1 MAAGIEQKI
10 LLENSGFTVEVA
22 VTETYEV
29 LSNASSV
36 TVGLRVK
43 SSYLKG
49 IQYLSG
55 TLKLDGKLLVDMDS
69 TISTHHVAIDAYGT
83 WYNVVRSSNAYTDS
97 PWTMADIAHNT
108 DGSRSVKLE
117 LEMRGYG
124 ENNYLS
130 FRVATTKE
138 IPLTHIPRASTAGAS
153 DANIGAISTVSVIR
167 RSAAYYHSIA
177 YRFGALSG
185 YLNADG
191 SVSAQ
196 ETKMSQTSIPFL
208 VPENFYA
215 QIPDS
220 PTGICVLTVRTYS
233 GNNRIG
239 EDQTTKFVVTAAKE
253 LCAPQLSGSVTDT
266 NAKTVALTGN
276 SNILVRYASNAQCTL
291 TATAKNSASIASKQI
306 AGVKISENSLR
317 LDAVQTDTIVF
328 SCTDTRGYSASS
340 AVRKTIVP
348 YIHLSAGLSAGRKDP
363 TSGRGWLTVTGN
375 WFHGSFG
382 AADNTLAV
390 SYTVNGGAPVTVQA
404 VTDGNTYKVETEVT
418 GLDYQKS
425 HTITVTVT
433 DRLETVSKSVSVG
446 KGIPV
451 FDWSEEDFQFHVPV
465 SLGGNRLTG
474 VKKPEQDSDAVNLS
488 ALNTA
493 LAGKAPAG
501 YGLGA
506 SAKFIGDGDDLNN
519 YTVGGWYQFNKGAL
533 NAPFDWGV
541 MLIVHG
547 SDYLNNT
554 FQYAFSRYPRNNMAL
569 RQKFDGV
576 WEPWEWMNPPMAAG
590 IEYRTTE
597 RWNGKVVYRKLL
609 AWKSGADMMYEGR
622 YEIPHG
628 ITNLNSES
636 LKIDWTTGTWML
648 PYINQSESTYVSGVD
663 AAVNSTKLIVKTD
676 GSANWASGKTFYF
689 DMRYCKT

>member
-29 LSNASSV
+29 LTNASSV

-69 TISTHHVAIDAYGT
+69 TISTHHVAIDTYGT

-196 ETKMSQTSIPFL
+196 EVKLTQTSIPFR
-208 VPENFYA
+208 VPESFYG
-215 QIPDS
+215 QIPNS
-220 PTGICVLTVRTYS
+220 PTGTCVLTVRTYS
-233 GNNRIG
+233 GNERIG
-239 EDQTTKFVVTAAKE
+239 DDQTTGFLATAAKD

-451 FDWSEEDFQFHVPV
+451 FDWNEEDF
-465 SLGGNRLTG
+465 
-474 VKKPEQDSDAVNLS
+474 
-488 ALNTA
+488 
-493 LAGKAPAG
+493 
-501 YGLGA
+501 
-506 SAKFIGDGDDLNN
+506 
-519 YTVGGWYQFNKGAL
+519 
-533 NAPFDWGV
+533 
-541 MLIVHG
+541 
-547 SDYLNNT
+547 
-554 FQYAFSRYPRNNMAL
+554 
-569 RQKFDGV
+569 
-576 WEPWEWMNPPMAAG
+576 
-590 IEYRTTE
+590 
-597 RWNGKVVYRKLL
+597 
-609 AWKSGADMMYEGR
+609 
-622 YEIPHG
+622 
-628 ITNLNSES
+628 
-636 LKIDWTTGTWML
+636 
-648 PYINQSESTYVSGVD
+648 
-663 AAVNSTKLIVKTD
+663 
-676 GSANWASGKTFYF
+676 
-689 DMRYCKT
+689 

>member
-130 FRVATTKE
+130 FRVAATKE

-233 GNNRIG
+233 GAHRIG
-239 EDQTTKFVVTAAKE
+239 EDQTTQFTVTAARN
-253 LCAPQLSGSVTDT
+253 LCTPQVSGVVEDVNTRT
-266 NAKTVALTGN
+266 IALTGDRN
-276 SNILVRYASNAQCTL
+276 TLVRYVSNALCTI
-291 TATAKNSASIASKQI
+291 TAAARNSASIASKAI
-306 AGVKISENSLR
+306 AGVKVSGNSLQIN
-317 LDAVQTDTIVF
+317 AVDTNSVVF
-328 SCTDTRGYSASS
+328 ACADTRGYTTSAT
-340 AVRKTIVP
+340 VKKTLVP
-348 YIHLSAGLSAGRKDP
+348 YIHLSAGVAAGRKDP
-363 TSGRGWLTVTGN
+363 TSGRAWLTVSGN

-382 AADNTLAV
+382 AVNNTLAI
-390 SYTVNGGAPVTVQA
+390 SYAINGGASVSMNVA
-404 VTDGNTYKVETEVT
+404 TDGNTYTAEAELT

-433 DRLETVSKSVSVG
+433 DQLETVAKSVPVG

-451 FDWSEEDFQFHVPV
+451 FDWGEENFAFHVPV
-465 SLGGNRLTG
+465 
-474 VKKPEQDSDAVNLS
+474 E
-488 ALNTA
+488 
-493 LAGKAPAG
+493 LASGCDILKNGAIAYASSG
-501 YGLGA
+501 YGLGSSSIHSLKA
-506 SAKFIGDGDDLNN
+506 VYNEEQAKAISE
-519 YTVGGWYQFNKGAL
+519 TGWYCYNGTSLATGC
-533 NAPFDWGV
+533 AGV
-541 MLIVHG
+541 GLILAEITTDLYKVLHFRDLQG
-547 SDYLNNT
+547 FELVNT
-554 FQYAFSRYPRNNMAL
+554 FV
-569 RQKFDGV
+569 FDKWTG
-576 WEPWEWMNPPMAAG
+576 WEWENPVMVPG
-590 IEYRTTE
+590 IEYRTRE
-597 RWNGKVVYRKLL
+597 RYDVTPVYTLL
-609 AWKSGADMMYEGR
+609 ADLGTTATDYSATIN
-622 YEIPHG
+622 IPG
-628 ITNLNSES
+628 ITRLIRAVPILDNRLCTDWD
-636 LKIDWTTGTWML
+636 IDAFVHTN
-648 PYINQSESTYVSGVD
+648 NQ
-663 AAVNSTKLIVKTD
+663 
-676 GSANWASGKTFYF
+676 FYF
-689 DMRYCKT
+689 CPEKVAETVAFYMHCGSYRTGKNLKAQIWYTK

>member
-233 GNNRIG
+233 GAHRIG
-239 EDQTTKFVVTAAKE
+239 EDQTTQFTVTAARN
-253 LCAPQLSGSVTDT
+253 LCTPQVSGVVEDVNTRT
-266 NAKTVALTGN
+266 IALTGDRN
-276 SNILVRYASNAQCTL
+276 TLVRYVSNALCTI
-291 TATAKNSASIASKQI
+291 TAAARNSASIASKAI
-306 AGVKISENSLR
+306 AGVKVSGNSLQIN
-317 LDAVQTDTIVF
+317 AVDTNSVVF
-328 SCTDTRGYSASS
+328 ACVDTRGYTTSAT
-340 AVRKTIVP
+340 VKKTLVP
-348 YIHLSAGLSAGRKDP
+348 YIHLSAGVAAGRKDP
-363 TSGRGWLTVTGN
+363 TSGRAWLTVSGN

-382 AADNTLAV
+382 AVNNTLAI
-390 SYTVNGGAPVTVQA
+390 SYAINGGASVSMNVT
-404 VTDGNTYKVETEVT
+404 TDGNTYTAEAELT

-433 DRLETVSKSVSVG
+433 DQLETVAKSVPVG

-451 FDWSEEDFQFHVPV
+451 FDWGEEDFAFHVPV
-465 SLGGNRLTG
+465 
-474 VKKPEQDSDAVNLS
+474 E
-488 ALNTA
+488 
-493 LAGKAPAG
+493 LASGCDILKNGAIAYASSG
-501 YGLGA
+501 YGLGSSSIHSLKA
-506 SAKFIGDGDDLNN
+506 VYNEEQAKAISE
-519 YTVGGWYQFNKGAL
+519 TGWYCYNGTSLATGC
-533 NAPFDWGV
+533 AGV
-541 MLIVHG
+541 GLILAEITTDLYKVLHFRDLQG
-547 SDYLNNT
+547 FELVNT
-554 FQYAFSRYPRNNMAL
+554 FV
-569 RQKFDGV
+569 FDKWTG
-576 WEPWEWMNPPMAAG
+576 WEWENPVMVPG
-590 IEYRTTE
+590 IEYRTRE
-597 RWNGKVVYRKLL
+597 RYDVTPVYTLL
-609 AWKSGADMMYEGR
+609 ADLGTTATDYSATLN
-622 YEIPHG
+622 IPG
-628 ITNLNSES
+628 ITRLIRAVPILDNRLCTDWD
-636 LKIDWTTGTWML
+636 IDACVHTN
-648 PYINQSESTYVSGVD
+648 NQ
-663 AAVNSTKLIVKTD
+663 
-676 GSANWASGKTFYF
+676 FYF
-689 DMRYCKT
+689 CPEKVAETVAFYMHCGSYRTGKNLKAQIWYTK

>member
-29 LSNASSV
+29 LSNASNV

-97 PWTMADIAHNT
+97 PWTMADITHNT

-233 GNNRIG
+233 GAHRIG
-239 EDQTTKFVVTAAKE
+239 EDQTTQFTVTAARN
-253 LCAPQLSGSVTDT
+253 LCTPQVSGVVEDVNTRT
-266 NAKTVALTGN
+266 IALTGDRN
-276 SNILVRYASNAQCTL
+276 TLVRYVSNALCTI
-291 TATAKNSASIASKQI
+291 TAAARNSASIASKAI
-306 AGVKISENSLR
+306 AGVKVSGNSLQIN
-317 LDAVQTDTIVF
+317 AVDTNSVVF
-328 SCTDTRGYSASS
+328 ACADTRGYTTSAT
-340 AVRKTIVP
+340 VKKTLVP
-348 YIHLSAGLSAGRKDP
+348 YIHLSAGVAAGRKDP
-363 TSGRGWLTVTGN
+363 TSGRAWLTVSGN

-382 AADNTLAV
+382 AVNNTLAI
-390 SYTVNGGAPVTVQA
+390 SYAINGGASVLMNVT
-404 VTDGNTYKVETEVT
+404 TDGNTYTAEAELT

-433 DRLETVSKSVSVG
+433 DQLETVTKSVPVG

-451 FDWSEEDFQFHVPV
+451 FDWGEEDFAFHVPV
-465 SLGGNRLTG
+465 
-474 VKKPEQDSDAVNLS
+474 E
-488 ALNTA
+488 
-493 LAGKAPAG
+493 LASGCDILKNGAIAYAPYG
-501 YGLGA
+501 HGLGA
-506 SAKFIGDGDDLNN
+506 YAGQIITTDCNDALNN
-519 YTVGGWYQFNKGAL
+519 GWYYISGAA
-533 NAPFDWGV
+533 NAAHATDHA
-541 MLIVHG
+541 MLVVGYGKTALTQIAFLG
-547 SDYLNNT
+547 N
-554 FQYAFSRYPRNNMAL
+554 AFSANNYIAI
-569 RQKFDGV
+569 RKRFASA
-576 WEPWEWMNPPMAAG
+576 WNAWEWLNPVMSVG
-590 IEYRTTE
+590 VEYRTTE
-597 RWNGKVVYRKLL
+597 RYEGAPVYTQLFDLGAITASQGITVSIPGITRIIRAVPNLNNGEVCTSWDEY
-609 AWKSGADMMYEGR
+609 SGASPNNKFYFQPGINGR
-622 YEIPHG
+622 
-628 ITNLNSES
+628 
-636 LKIDWTTGTWML
+636 
-648 PYINQSESTYVSGVD
+648 SGVVFYVYCGTYREGKNLK
-663 AAVNSTKLIVKTD
+663 AQIWYTK
-676 GSANWASGKTFYF
+676 N
-689 DMRYCKT
+689 